1 MTHITHLAVVIANS
15 DYLTTNTDSVS
26 GWYERKIK
34 SVLDECR
41 SIQFYSWI
49 FGRRC

>member
-1 MTHITHLAVVIANS
+1 MTHTSQLAVEVADS

-26 GWYERKIK
+26 GWYERKVK

-41 SIQFYSWI
+41 SI
-49 FGRRC
+49 